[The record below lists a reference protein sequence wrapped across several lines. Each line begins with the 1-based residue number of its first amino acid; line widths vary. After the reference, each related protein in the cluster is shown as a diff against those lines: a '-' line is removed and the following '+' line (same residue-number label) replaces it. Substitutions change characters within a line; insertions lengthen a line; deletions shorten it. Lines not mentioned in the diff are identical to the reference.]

1 MHAWGRNTVDLDR
14 NLAKTKSVN
23 EYPLNAFHLFVLML
37 CFFVFVFV
45 FLPLLDNLSFELV
58 H

>member
-1 MHAWGRNTVDLDR
+1 MHAWDRNTVDLDR

-23 EYPLNAFHLFVLML
+23 EYPLNAFHLFFLM
-37 CFFVFVFV
+37 FFVFVFV

>member
-1 MHAWGRNTVDLDR
+1 MHAWDRNTVDLDR

-23 EYPLNAFHLFVLML
+23 EYPLNAFYLFVLML